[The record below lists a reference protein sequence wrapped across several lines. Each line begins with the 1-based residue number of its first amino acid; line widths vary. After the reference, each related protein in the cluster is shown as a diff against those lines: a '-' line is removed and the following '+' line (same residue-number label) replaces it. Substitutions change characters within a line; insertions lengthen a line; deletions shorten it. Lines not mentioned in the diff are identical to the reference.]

1 MKSHT
6 SVVRLKMDNNVS
18 RIAISSSF
26 CKAESSVR
34 RRMRLGIGHGG
45 GNWGD
50 VWIGPHKGR
59 RNTVRMFAEL
69 GIDMLQM
76 PISFLWE
83 DLNSK
88 DFNAELEYWQ
98 DWKKDHDAGTKP
110 KFIAAFRQQH
120 SFDFMKEMFPM
131 IPSAAVP
138 DIAFFMQPFIAFEE
152 PSIGVNS
159 YQAKARQILE
169 GADISYV
176 FTDWGSVNAMLKEQ
190 QFPKS
195 PRTRGFD
202 PLVRITQGVRAFS
215 KARIIVTNRLHSSIL
230 AFLLNKPHIVIGNTY
245 GNVKGTRDLA
255 FNGLN
260 SCAEDVIQGF
270 YAADMQEAIN
280 LVKKILGK
288 A

>member
-1 MKSHT
+1 M
-6 SVVRLKMDNNVS
+6 
-18 RIAISSSF
+18 
-26 CKAESSVR
+26 
-34 RRMRLGIGHGG
+34 
-45 GNWGD
+45 
-50 VWIGPHKGR
+50 
-59 RNTVRMFAEL
+59 
-69 GIDMLQM
+69 
-76 PISFLWE
+76 
-83 DLNSK
+83 
-88 DFNAELEYWQ
+88 
-98 DWKKDHDAGTKP
+98 
-110 KFIAAFRQQH
+110 
-120 SFDFMKEMFPM
+120 
-131 IPSAAVP
+131 
-138 DIAFFMQPFIAFEE
+138 AFFMQPFIAFEE